1 MIISSDEEKPF
12 EKLQHLFTIKTLN
25 KVGKGKYLN
34 IIKNTDDKST
44 TSIIFNYE
52 RMRSFSLRSGTRQKC
67 LHSLFSF
74 NIPLEVIVRVVRKEK
89 EIKAIQI

>member
-52 RMRSFSLRSGTRQKC
+52 RMRSFPLRSGTRQKC
-67 LHSLFSF
+67 LLL
-74 NIPLEVIVRVVRKEK
+74 PLLLRIVVEDLAR
-89 EIKAIQI
+89 EIRQKKKN

>member
-1 MIISSDEEKPF
+1 M
-12 EKLQHLFTIKTLN
+12 
-25 KVGKGKYLN
+25 GKGKYLN

-52 RMRSFSLRSGTRQKC
+52 RMRSFPLRSGTRPKC

-74 NIPLEVIVRVVRKEK
+74 NIPLEVIVRVVRNEK

>member
-12 EKLQHLFTIKTLN
+12 EKVQHPFTIKTLN
-25 KVGKGKYLN
+25 QVGKGKYLN

-52 RMRSFSLRSGTRQKC
+52 RIKQ
-67 LHSLFSF
+67 LF
-74 NIPLEVIVRVVRKEK
+74 L
-89 EIKAIQI
+89 

>member
-34 IIKNTDDKST
+34 IHN
-44 TSIIFNYE
+44 
-52 RMRSFSLRSGTRQKC
+52 
-67 LHSLFSF
+67 
-74 NIPLEVIVRVVRKEK
+74 KEH
-89 EIKAIQI
+89 